1 MHINETA
8 LRTGYLVATPAAG
21 PVLGDELSAA
31 FIVELANLGFIVTN
45 PDKAKEIPT
54 SQAEDTL
61 NAARAIVGT
70 DRDTTPIYPG
80 FPQQVKDLPTVTLIV
95 EQILH
100 YLSGGTLLPDYPDV
114 IREGL
119 SLDDA
124 VRSGKKVEI
133 IDQADYSATQL
144 ASLMLRANA
153 FSEVEKQVLRD
164 VVGAGLTEDEVVKHY
179 TTTKNHENA
188 HSFVN
193 ALINTGAYDPRK
205 LFSTLASSTYN
216 ITRLLRLY
224 LAIYTFPLDGF
235 DESYAKA
242 TENLLNDKAFCIYHT
257 PVPRKNRVK
266 LINRIGDITHDFR
279 VDEMLKHKELWQ
291 RIIRHIH
298 GFDYQK
304 NADAVRAMNI
314 VNDNIAHT
322 TFNSLVEQ
330 AMTDEDAVKA
340 STLLIEH
347 RPSEMLRRAVA
358 LMRLPLGK
366 GQVSIVVENL
376 HQASLKAPF
385 TTLISAYNGILNAN
399 EDMARLTRVAGRNN
413 TVVSKDR
420 VKIPSGYQTL
430 ALEALKQAMVERLKG
445 LPAPK
450 VVGTHS
456 ELPVPLVARDAAT
469 TDYAI
474 DRGAEIDVA
483 GTGDVLRLF
492 SHWTAQAHQNGYVD
506 LGVVFLDEDFN
517 HMGAL
522 TWNTW
527 DRYRDLGTY
536 SGDKH
541 VYAGDSAA
549 EYYDIELS
557 KVDDDVRY
565 LAVTLQSWSGYPL
578 DTVDMIAG
586 AMFRSAPDSGEVFE
600 PRSIVSAFQPTV
612 SSLQAV
618 PYVFD
623 MVKMKLVWLDSSS
636 GSMKACVSADT
647 DNQVGDVVRSEL
659 GDRLT
664 FGDLAQLWA
673 DAHGVAVNS
682 GVNADV
688 DALREFLGV

>member
-8 LRTGYLVATPAAG
+8 LRTGYLVATPATG
-21 PVLGDELSAA
+21 PVLGDALSTAY
-31 FIVELANLGFIVTN
+31 IVELANLGFIITN

-80 FPQQVKDLPTVTLIV
+80 FPQQVRDLPTVTLIV

-119 SLDDA
+119 PLDDA

-144 ASLMLRANA
+144 ASLMQRANA

-193 ALINTGAYDPRK
+193 ALLYTGAYDPHK
-205 LFSTLASSTYN
+205 LFNILASSTYN

-224 LAIYTFPLDGF
+224 LAIYTTPPDGL
-235 DESYAKA
+235 DESYTKA
-242 TENLLNDKAFCIYHT
+242 TGNLLNDKVFSIYHT
-257 PVPRKNRVK
+257 PVPRKNRVT

-330 AMTDEDAVKA
+330 AMADGDAVKT
-340 STLLIEH
+340 STLLVTH

-358 LMRLPLGK
+358 LLRLPMDEG
-366 GQVSIVVENL
+366 
-376 HQASLKAPF
+376 QASLVVAHLRQAGLKAPF

-420 VKIPSGYQTL
+420 AKIPSEYQTA
-430 ALEALKQAMVERLKG
+430 ALEALQQAMVERLKE

-450 VVGTHS
+450 VVGTRS
-456 ELPVPLVARDAAT
+456 ELPVPLVARDTAT

-483 GTGDVLRLF
+483 GSGDVLRLF

-506 LGVVFLDEDFN
+506 LGVVLLDEDFS

-527 DRYRDLGTY
+527 YRYRDLGTY

-557 KVDDDVRY
+557 KVEDGVRY

-578 DTVDMIAG
+578 DTVDMVAG

-600 PRSIVSAFQPTV
+600 PRSIVSAFKPTT

-623 MVKMKLVWLDSSS
+623 LETHKLIWLDSSS
-636 GSMKACVSADT
+636 GSTRECVSADNDT
-647 DNQVGDVVRSEL
+647 EVADVVRSEL
-659 GDRLT
+659 SCRLT

-673 DAHGVAVNS
+673 DAHGSKVDSEAEV
-682 GVNADV
+682 DV
-688 DALREFLGV
+688 DSLREFLGV

>member
-8 LRTGYLVATPAAG
+8 LRTGHLVTTPTTE
-21 PVLGDELSAA
+21 PVLGDALSAA

-54 SQAEDTL
+54 NQAEETL
-61 NAARAIVGT
+61 RAARTIVGT

-80 FPQQVKDLPTVTLIV
+80 FPQQVKDLPTTTLIV

-119 SLDDA
+119 PLDDA
-124 VRSGKKVEI
+124 VRSGKKIEI
-133 IDQADYSATQL
+133 VDCSDYSTAQL
-144 ASLMLRANA
+144 ESLMKRTSA
-153 FSEVEKQVLRD
+153 FSDVEKQALHD
-164 VVGAGLTEDEVVKHY
+164 VVNENLSDEEIVSYY
-179 TTTKNHENA
+179 TTTRNHENA

-193 ALINTGAYDPRK
+193 ALINTGAYNPHN
-205 LFSTLASSTYN
+205 LFNVLADATHN

-224 LAIYTFPLDGF
+224 LAIYTTPIDGLDGI
-235 DESYAKA
+235 YAKA
-242 TENLLNDKAFCIYHT
+242 TGNLLNDEVFCIYHT

-266 LINRIGDITHDFR
+266 LVNRIGDTTQDFR
-279 VDEMLKHKELWQ
+279 VDEMLKHKQLWQ

-298 GFDYQK
+298 GFNYQK

-322 TFNSLVEQ
+322 TFNSIIEQ
-330 AMTDEDAVKA
+330 AMAKGEAVKA
-340 STLLIEH
+340 STLLLEH
-347 RPSEMLRRAVA
+347 RPAELLRRAVA
-358 LMRLPLGK
+358 LMRLPWK
-366 GQVSIVVENL
+366 DEQASHIAENL
-376 HQASLKAPF
+376 HQAGLKAPF

-399 EDMARLTRVAGRNN
+399 EDAARLTRVAGRNN

-420 VKIPSGYQTL
+420 IKISEEHQTM
-430 ALEALKQAMVERLKG
+430 ALEALEKAMVARLKE

-450 VVGTHS
+450 VVGTCS
-456 ELPVPLVARDAAT
+456 DLRVPLVARDTAT

-483 GTGDVLRLF
+483 GDGDVLRLF
-492 SHWTAQAHQNGYVD
+492 SHWTAQQDQSGYVD
-506 LGVVFLDEDFN
+506 LGVVLIDEDFN
-517 HMGAL
+517 HKGAL

-527 DRYRDLGTY
+527 YRYRDLGTY

-541 VYAGDSAA
+541 VYPGDSAA

-557 KVDDDVRY
+557 KVGKGVRY

-586 AMFRSAPDSGEVFE
+586 AMFRSEPGSGEVFE
-600 PRSIVSAFQPTV
+600 PRSIVSAFKPTV

-623 MVKMKLVWLDSSS
+623 MEKKKLIWLDSSS
-636 GSMKACVSADT
+636 GSTKTHVSAD
-647 DNQVGDVVRSEL
+647 DDSQVVDVVRSEL

-664 FGDLAQLWA
+664 FGELAQLWA
-673 DAHGVAVNS
+673 DAHGAEVNS
-682 GVNADV
+682 EVEADV
-688 DALREFLGV
+688 DTLRGFLGV

>member
-21 PVLGDELSAA
+21 PVLGDELSAV

-80 FPQQVKDLPTVTLIV
+80 FPQQVKDLPTVTLVV

-133 IDQADYSATQL
+133 VDHDDYSAVQL
-144 ASLMLRANA
+144 LSLMQRANA

-164 VVGAGLTEDEVVKHY
+164 VVGAGLTEDEIVKHY

-193 ALINTGAYDPRK
+193 ALLYTGTYDPHK
-205 LFSTLASSTYN
+205 LFNVLASSTYN

-224 LAIYTFPLDGF
+224 LAIYTSPLDGF

-242 TENLLNDKAFCIYHT
+242 TENLLNDKVFCIYHT

-266 LINRIGDITHDFR
+266 LVNRIGDTTQDFR
-279 VDEMLKHKELWQ
+279 VDEMLKHKDLWQ
-291 RIIRHIH
+291 RIIRHVH
-298 GFDYQK
+298 GFDYRQ

-330 AMTDEDAVKA
+330 AMADRDAVKT
-340 STLLIEH
+340 STLLVTH

-358 LMRLPLGK
+358 LLRLPMDEG
-366 GQVSIVVENL
+366 
-376 HQASLKAPF
+376 QASLVVAHLRQAGLKAPF

-420 VKIPSGYQTL
+420 AKIPSEYQAV
-430 ALEALKQAMVERLKG
+430 ALEALQQAMITRLKE

-450 VVGTHS
+450 VVGTRS
-456 ELPVPLVARDAAT
+456 ELPVPLVARDTAT

-483 GTGDVLRLF
+483 GSGDVLRLF
-492 SHWTAQAHQNGYVD
+492 SHWTAQDHQNGYVD
-506 LGVVFLDEDFN
+506 LGVVLLDEDFS

-527 DRYRDLGTY
+527 YRYRDLGTY

-557 KVDDDVRY
+557 KVEDGVRY

-578 DTVDMIAG
+578 DTVDMVAG

-600 PRSIVSAFQPTV
+600 PRSIVSAFKPTV

-623 MVKMKLVWLDSSS
+623 MEKKKLIWLDSSS
-636 GSMKACVSADT
+636 GSTKTHVSADDDT
-647 DNQVGDVVRSEL
+647 QVVDVVRSEL
-659 GDRLT
+659 SDRLT

-673 DAHGVAVNS
+673 DAHGSQVDSEAEVDVAS
-682 GVNADV
+682 
-688 DALREFLGV
+688 LREFLGV

>member
-1 MHINETA
+1 MNINETA
-8 LRTGYLVATPAAG
+8 LRTGHLVTTPTTE
-21 PVLGDELSAA
+21 PVLGDALSAA

-54 SQAEDTL
+54 TQAEDTL
-61 NAARAIVGT
+61 HAARTIVGT

-80 FPQQVKDLPTVTLIV
+80 FPQQVKDLPTTTLIV

-119 SLDDA
+119 PLADA

-133 IDQADYSATQL
+133 VDYNDYGTAQL
-144 ASLMLRANA
+144 ESLMKRTSA
-153 FSEVEKQVLRD
+153 FSDVEKQKLRD
-164 VVGAGLTEDEVVKHY
+164 VVDGNLSDEEIVSYY
-179 TTTKNHENA
+179 TMTRNHENA

-193 ALINTGAYDPRK
+193 ALISTGAYNPHN
-205 LFSTLASSTYN
+205 LFNVLADATYN

-224 LAIYTFPLDGF
+224 LAIYTTPIDGLDGI
-235 DESYAKA
+235 YAKA
-242 TENLLNDKAFCIYHT
+242 TGNLLNDEVFCIYHI

-266 LINRIGDITHDFR
+266 LVNRIGDTTQDFR
-279 VDEMLKHKELWQ
+279 VDEMLKHKQLWQ
-291 RIIRHIH
+291 RIICHIH

-314 VNDNIAHT
+314 VNDNIDHT
-322 TFNSLVEQ
+322 TFNSIIEQ
-330 AMTDEDAVKA
+330 AMAKGEAVKA
-340 STLLIEH
+340 STLLLEH
-347 RPSEMLRRAVA
+347 RPAELLRRAVA
-358 LMRLPLGK
+358 LMRLPWRDE
-366 GQVSIVVENL
+366 QANSVAENL
-376 HQASLKAPF
+376 HQAGLKAPF

-399 EDMARLTRVAGRNN
+399 EDVARLTRVAGRNN
-413 TVVSKDR
+413 AVVSKDR
-420 VKIPSGYQTL
+420 AKISDEHQTM
-430 ALEALKQAMVERLKG
+430 ALEALKQAMVAQLKE

-450 VVGTHS
+450 VVGTRS
-456 ELPVPLVARDAAT
+456 DLRVPLVARDAAT

-483 GTGDVLRLF
+483 GGGDVLRLF
-492 SHWTAQAHQNGYVD
+492 SHWTAQQGQSGYVD
-506 LGVVFLDEDFN
+506 LGVVLIDEDFN

-527 DRYRDLGTY
+527 YRYRDLGTY

-541 VYAGDSAA
+541 VYPGDSAA

-557 KVDDDVRY
+557 KVGKGVRY

-586 AMFRSAPDSGEVFE
+586 AMFRSEPGSGEVFE
-600 PRSIVSAFQPTV
+600 PRSIVSAFKPTV

-623 MVKMKLVWLDSSS
+623 MEKKKLIWLDSSS
-636 GSMKACVSADT
+636 GSTRSHVSAD
-647 DNQVGDVVRSEL
+647 DDSQVVDVVRSEL

-664 FGDLAQLWA
+664 FGELAQLWA
-673 DAHGVAVNS
+673 DAHGAEVNS
-682 GVNADV
+682 EVEADV
-688 DALREFLGV
+688 DTLRGFLGV